1 MNEIFQ
7 CSKNAL
13 HSDLRKQRVKAVIYF
28 RTLDILGAEDA
39 SCYINVAILFKFAS
53 TEYKGVEIIQ
63 CRTT

>member
-1 MNEIFQ
+1 MKYF
-7 CSKNAL
+7 NAAKML
-13 HSDLRKQRVKAVIYF
+13 YILTHLRKQRVKAVIYI

-53 TEYKGVEIIQ
+53 TPYKGVEIIQ